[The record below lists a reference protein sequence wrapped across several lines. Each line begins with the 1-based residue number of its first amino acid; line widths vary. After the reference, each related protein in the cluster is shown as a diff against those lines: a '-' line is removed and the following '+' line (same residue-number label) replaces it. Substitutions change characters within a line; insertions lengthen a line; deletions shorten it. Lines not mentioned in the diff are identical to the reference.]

1 MSHWPDQAI
10 KVCGVRTVEH
20 ALVAAQAGATYIGM
34 IFAPGRR
41 QISPALGQAIG
52 AALRAAGADAKT
64 VGVFVNESAASIN
77 AAATEAALD
86 IVQLS
91 GDENPEIV
99 AQLVFP
105 AFKTLRLTNHSAE
118 QQWLAAA
125 QAQPERV
132 RLHIDGHAPGSYG
145 GAGVLADW
153 PQARVWAAAT
163 PTLLAGGLNPDNV
176 AAAVEAVAPW
186 GVDVSSGVETN
197 GIKDSAK
204 IIAFVAAARDA
215 LGKLHI

>member
-1 MSHWPDQAI
+1 MSRWPDQAI
-10 KVCGVRTVEH
+10 KVCGIRTVEH
-20 ALVAAQAGATYIGM
+20 ALIAAQAGATYIGM

-41 QISPALGQAIG
+41 QISPALGQTIS

-77 AAATEAALD
+77 AVAAAAALD
-86 IVQLS
+86 SVQLS

-99 AQLVFP
+99 AELMLP
-105 AFKTLRLTNHSAE
+105 AFKALRLTHPAE
-118 QQWLAAA
+118 QQWLVAA

-132 RLHIDGHAPGSYG
+132 RLLIDGHAAGSYG

-153 PQARVWAAAT
+153 HQARVWAAAT
-163 PTLLAGGLNPDNV
+163 PTLLAGGLSPDNV